1 MSTPTTE
8 ETKDRVR
15 ETNERIFNRGDLD
28 YVDEA
33 YAEEMVMHNVPHGE
47 DYEGREAF
55 KEWVRELR
63 ETFPDFEVE
72 LEDVIVGEEKV
83 VTQYVARGTHEGPLP
98 PMNVPATGKEVE
110 FEGVTVHT
118 MDGEVA
124 TEAWWYYD
132 QLGVL
137 RQLGIVPE
145 TPTA

>member
-118 MDGEVA
+118 MDGE
-124 TEAWWYYD
+124 
-132 QLGVL
+132 
-137 RQLGIVPE
+137 
-145 TPTA
+145 